1 MSPTRLREC
10 LLVLGWSQRT
20 LAKLTQRDDS
30 LVRRWAD
37 GDRPVP
43 ETVATWL
50 ERIAAKVQA
59 VLDADPPPKP
69 SRGPRAEALT
79 AEARP

>member
-1 MSPTRLREC
+1 MTPTRLREC
-10 LLVLGWSQRT
+10 LATLGWSQRT

-43 ETVATWL
+43 EAVAAWL
-50 ERIAAKVQA
+50 ERMAAGMQA
-59 VLDADPPPKP
+59 LLTSDPPPGP
-69 SRGPRAEALT
+69 SRGPRAVVD
-79 AEARP
+79 AENARL

>member
-1 MSPTRLREC
+1 MTPTRLREC
-10 LLVLGWSQRT
+10 LAVLGWSQRT

-43 ETVATWL
+43 ETVAAWL
-50 ERIAAKVQA
+50 ERMAAAMQA
-59 VLDADPPPKP
+59 LLAADPPPGP
-69 SRGPRAEALT
+69 SRGPRATVEAVS
-79 AEARP
+79 A